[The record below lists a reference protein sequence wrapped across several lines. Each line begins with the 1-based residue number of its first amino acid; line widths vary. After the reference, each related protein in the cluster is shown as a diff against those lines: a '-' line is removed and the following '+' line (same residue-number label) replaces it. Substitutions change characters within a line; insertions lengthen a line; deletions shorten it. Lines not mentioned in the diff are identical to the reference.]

1 MLSSCR
7 VFSSTVMSSTA
18 DFVFSIKNLVLDKL
32 NEFSII
38 LHYKYDPLNLYMYV
52 LRYINYCAACI
63 MFILGTA
70 VEQHLLLMF
79 FLI

>member
-18 DFVFSIKNLVLDKL
+18 DLMFSIENLVLDKL

-38 LHYKYDPLNLYMYV
+38 LHYKCDPLNLYMYV
-52 LRYINYCAACI
+52 MGYINYHAACI
-63 MFILGTA
+63 MFILDTA
-70 VEQHLLLMF
+70 IEQHLLLMF